1 MRGIFVIIN
10 VVTDTPAAPARSK
23 TPPPAAVDL
32 AAARTSNS
40 VPRLCRMRST
50 PFPLALALP
59 SYYKYLACLS
69 RTKIVNGRFA
79 RAPCA
84 RAPPSF
90 PTATVHPV
98 RGRALAWRFDRRS
111 MIMLKTRGAKHVT
124 TPQQHPIRK
133 HPIRKRRTKHTN
145 THNHLPVPRLQSVEC
160 VGEIV
165 LNVLRN
171 QYGPPGEN
179 LVHPAPSQPAS
190 QPPRPKTMS
199 SPRRT
204 HVAGSDTRKHWQI
217 YILSHVG
224 RRCLDADDR
233 QHYAAEFI
241 NSGRNTFTYNI
252 VQRHA

>member
-10 VVTDTPAAPARSK
+10 VVTDTPAAPARSE
-23 TPPPAAVDL
+23 TPPPPAAVDL

-90 PTATVHPV
+90 PTATVRPV

-124 TPQQHPIRK
+124 TPQQHPIHK
-133 HPIRKRRTKHTN
+133 TPCQTADEAH
-145 THNHLPVPRLQSVEC
+145 THNHPHVPRLQCVEC

-190 QPPRPKTMS
+190 PPAQKRSRPPAVLTLPGRTRVSTGKYISCRTSDGGASMRMIGS
-199 SPRRT
+199 ITRRN
-204 HVAGSDTRKHWQI
+204 
-217 YILSHVG
+217 L
-224 RRCLDADDR
+224 
-233 QHYAAEFI
+233 
-241 NSGRNTFTYNI
+241 
-252 VQRHA
+252 